1 VERIFAT
8 HRLPTK
14 MALYYNNGPPF
25 NGHELSTCFKENGI
39 SHHII
44 TPIWPQ
50 ANGEAESFMKQLNN
64 AIRSAIKTS
73 GRKLAMCPLHNF
85 TCL

>member
-14 MALYYNNGPPF
+14 ITSDNGPPF
-25 NGHELSTCFKENGI
+25 NGHELSTCFKENG
-39 SHHII
+39 SHHRI

-73 GRKLAMCPLHNF
+73 GRKLAMCPLHIF